1 MAILWAENTYH
12 FPTYLAN
19 AYCLKTNLPVTTS
32 MRAPG
37 VVQVGREG
45 PMEEKREGGREG
57 GKEEGR
63 LT

>member
-19 AYCLKTNLPVTTS
+19 AYCIKTNLPVTTS

-37 VVQVGREG
+37 VVQVRRRCHPLPIVLSHIHTENH
-45 PMEEKREGGREG
+45 
-57 GKEEGR
+57 
-63 LT
+63 L